1 MLKRRFKTLLILMLL
16 LSGCGSA
23 SGTNGSPVNS
33 ASATEVHYVG
43 HFEDAEYGVTAVL
56 KSKKRQNTDI
66 HNICTI
72 KKSEQYVPIFCLIAG
87 ISNSSGIFRSPTGKH
102 GCGIRRLPSSCLL
115 RTG

>member
-23 SGTNGSPVNS
+23 SGANGSPVNS
-33 ASATEVHYVG
+33 ASATEVHYAG

-56 KSKKRQNTDI
+56 KSKKRRNTDI

-72 KKSEQYVPIFCLIAG
+72 KNR
-87 ISNSSGIFRSPTGKH
+87 NSMFRFFV
-102 GCGIRRLPSSCLL
+102 
-115 RTG
+115 